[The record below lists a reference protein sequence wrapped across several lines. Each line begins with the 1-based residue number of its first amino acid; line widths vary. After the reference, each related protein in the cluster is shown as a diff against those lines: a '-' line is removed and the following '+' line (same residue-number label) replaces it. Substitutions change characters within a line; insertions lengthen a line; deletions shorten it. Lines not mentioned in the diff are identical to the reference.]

1 MTEKEKMENGKMY
14 DANYD
19 KELEQERLECKTLCQ
34 EYNHLPIKD
43 MERRRADTYRT
54 GFLVRL
60 RTIYYSGRKFLC
72 KSRPSH
78 FRCGRRSFR
87 R

>member
-19 KELEQERLECKTLCQ
+19 VELEQERLECKTLCQ

-43 MERRRADTYRT
+43 LERRRGY
-54 GFLVRL
+54 
-60 RTIYYSGRKFLC
+60 
-72 KSRPSH
+72 
-78 FRCGRRSFR
+78 
-87 R
+87 